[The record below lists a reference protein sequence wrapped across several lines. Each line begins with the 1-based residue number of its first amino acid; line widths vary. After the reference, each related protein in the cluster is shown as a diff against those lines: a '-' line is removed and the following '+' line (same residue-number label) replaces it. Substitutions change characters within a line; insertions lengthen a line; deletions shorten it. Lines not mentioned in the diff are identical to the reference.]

1 MTRQE
6 QINQLVASE
15 DVAYDEAM
23 ERRTDAEWA
32 LRLKMESIAGDEIHD
47 AIPDALNRRKWQA
60 LLDDEGDLAKLH
72 DAYCEAQVAEHGT
85 KRAYE
90 TALERAR
97 EKVCDGN
104 AHDPEREVPITLE
117 EAEVPIRPP
126 RR

>member
-32 LRLKMESIAGDEIHD
+32 LRLKMESIAGGEIHD

-60 LLDDEGDLAKLH
+60 LLNDDDGDMAELH
-72 DAYCEAQVAEHGT
+72 AAYCEAQVAEDRA
-85 KRAYE
+85 KRAYQ
-90 TALERAR
+90 TALERAY
-97 EKVCDGN
+97 D
-104 AHDPEREVPITLE
+104 EV
-117 EAEVPIRPP
+117 RQGSC
-126 RR
+126 R